1 MLKMGGETPVSGH
14 RRPLVV
20 QNLHFRCSHRDH
32 GLNTQHHAGLE
43 RQRRF
48 RGHNVVGNFGFF
60 VQRRTDAVPNKPSYH
75 MEPGT
80 FGVFLHSASDVVEF
94 ITGSRFGHS
103 QGETV
108 TRSKRAASGET
119 SPTAKVR
126 AASP

>member
-94 ITGSRFGHS
+94 ITGISFSSLLCSSPENMGNSSFTSSFVSRI
-103 QGETV
+103 V
-108 TRSKRAASGET
+108 L
-119 SPTAKVR
+119 
-126 AASP
+126 